1 MSSSSR
7 SESAVPRVVLLVG
20 SEATL
25 RDDEIAR
32 LRTLTVGSGP
42 RDFNE
47 DRFDLATTGTDPNAI
62 LNACR
67 TLPMMSECRLVI
79 VGGLSDR
86 RAKAFLEGAL
96 LAYLDDPSPSSC
108 LVLHGDRIDRRLK
121 WAKRVAAEGE
131 VIDCSGPKRPQD
143 VRSWIDARLRAA
155 GKKPGAGAAAAL
167 FELVG
172 NDLDRLAFEI
182 EKVCLYVGAVDEI
195 DADDVAA
202 VTASLRPLAVYEL
215 TDAIGNRQLGEA
227 LRVLGR
233 LGDQG
238 EAPLAVLGA
247 LGNHFRRLLRA
258 HDCRPLEPKR
268 VQQALSLHPF
278 AARKL
283 VEQARR
289 FDPGRLERCLDRV
302 RRTDEVLK
310 GSIPLAPRMALEQ
323 LVVSV
328 CS

>member
-1 MSSSSR
+1 MSSSSL
-7 SESAVPRVVLLVG
+7 SESVPPVVLLVG

-32 LRTLTVGSGP
+32 LRERTVGSGP

-47 DRFDLATTGTDPNAI
+47 DRFDLATTGTDPRAI
-62 LNACR
+62 VNACR

-79 VGGLSDR
+79 VGGLADR
-86 RAKAFLEGAL
+86 RAKAFLEGQL
-96 LAYLDDPSPSSC
+96 LVYLDDPCPTSC

-121 WAKRVAAEGE
+121 WAKRVASEG
-131 VIDCSGPKRPQD
+131 VVVDCNGPKRPQD
-143 VRSWIDARLRAA
+143 VRAWIDARFRAH
-155 GKKPGAGAAAAL
+155 GKKSGAGASAAL
-167 FELVG
+167 FELIG

-182 EKVCLYVGAVDEI
+182 DKASLYVGSAEEVG
-195 DADDVAA
+195 ADDVAT

-215 TDAIGNRQLGEA
+215 TDAIGNRRLAEA
-227 LRVLGR
+227 LRVLAR

-258 HDCRPLEPKR
+258 HDCRPLEAKR

-278 AARKL
+278 AAKKL

-310 GSIPLAPRMALEQ
+310 GAIPLAPQMALEQ